1 MIMVGMRQSMP
12 IVKSIFVECVRA
24 YVFNDH
30 DEKRQLDAKGFGRVG
45 GTRYVV
51 GGHVGPTHFED

>member
-1 MIMVGMRQSMP
+1 MRMVGMRRNMS
-12 IVKSIFVECVRA
+12 IVKSISGECVRA

-30 DEKRQLDAKGFGRVG
+30 DEKRQLDTKGFGRVG

-51 GGHVGPTHFED
+51 GGHVGTTHFED